1 MENQIDVR
9 EERPGD
15 LTEYVQ
21 IPARFDV
28 RSKMD
33 VEVRNGRYFLTEQ
46 YIEVP
51 FIKDYD
57 EVENPRAWPLRFD
70 ISTWGVLGAFDGDD
84 RVGGAI
90 AAYASPGVKMLEDR
104 QDLAVLWDLRVLPE
118 ARQTGV
124 GTALFRAI
132 EDWARARGCRE
143 LKVETQ
149 DINVAACRFYAHQG
163 CTLTEVNRL
172 AYPDLP
178 YEAQLI
184 WRKPL

>member
-9 EERPGD
+9 EERAGD
-15 LTEYVQ
+15 LTEYAQ

-33 VEVRNGRYFLTEQ
+33 VEVRNGRYFLTER
-46 YIEVP
+46 YVEIP
-51 FIKDYD
+51 FSKDYD
-57 EVENPRAWPLRFD
+57 EVEDPRVWPSRFNM
-70 ISTWGVLGAFDGDD
+70 STWGVLGAFDGVH
-84 RVGGAI
+84 RIGGAV
-90 AAYASPGVKMLEDR
+90 AAYDSPEVKMLEGR
-104 QDLAVLWDLRVLPE
+104 QDLVFLWDLRVLPE
-118 ARQTGV
+118 SRQSGV

-132 EDWARARGCRE
+132 ECWARARGCRE

-149 DINVAACRFYAHQG
+149 DINVAACRFYEHG
-163 CTLTEVNRL
+163 GWTLTEVNRL

-178 YEAQLI
+178 DEVQLI